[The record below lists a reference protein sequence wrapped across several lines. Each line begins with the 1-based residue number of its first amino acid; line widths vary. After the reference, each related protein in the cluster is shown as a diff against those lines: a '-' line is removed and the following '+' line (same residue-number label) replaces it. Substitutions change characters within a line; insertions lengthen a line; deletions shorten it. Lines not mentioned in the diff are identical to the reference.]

1 MQLHKCGH
9 IFESIPNDLVAANTK
24 LSPKSV
30 LIQMAVAGGYKY
42 PLFRLE
48 PVLRTKL
55 SRLRINVSSCPVLSV
70 MGTEVLCKLAFIQKM
85 RSLPQLWAECPTLPH
100 FGPFPRCL
108 PLALMI
114 WFCSA
119 DRSSQQLAP
128 TSDLSDQNDALAPW
142 LSADRL
148 TNGKCLCRHAD
159 L

>member
-85 RSLPQLWAECPTLPH
+85 RSLPQL
-100 FGPFPRCL
+100 
-108 PLALMI
+108 
-114 WFCSA
+114 
-119 DRSSQQLAP
+119 
-128 TSDLSDQNDALAPW
+128 
-142 LSADRL
+142 
-148 TNGKCLCRHAD
+148 
-159 L
+159 